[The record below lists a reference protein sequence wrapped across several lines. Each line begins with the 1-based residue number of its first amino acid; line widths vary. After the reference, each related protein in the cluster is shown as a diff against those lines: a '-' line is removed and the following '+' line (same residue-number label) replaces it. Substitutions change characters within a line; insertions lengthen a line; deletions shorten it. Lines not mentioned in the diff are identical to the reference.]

1 MLAIINCMLLP
12 EIVQPYSFFFYF
24 ILNYGLLLRVC
35 DDAHPHNVRG
45 PTDTSGLRTRDVT
58 RNFNRDRNAKIS
70 KNNMSAPILTD

>member
-1 MLAIINCMLLP
+1 MLLP

-35 DDAHPHNVRG
+35 DEPHPHNVRG
-45 PTDTSGLRTRDVT
+45 PTDTSRLRTRDVVRMDDARNET

-70 KNNMSAPILTD
+70 